1 MKNSNE
7 LLIELLVNFLPTERE
22 NAVNQSDISD
32 YLSLSKRNVRQL
44 VQQARHEGYPI
55 CSTPYDGYWL
65 SYDEKDIIL
74 TNAILYSQ
82 VQTLQRTIHDLENSY
97 MTTKLLDDRE

>member
-1 MKNSNE
+1 MKSNE
-7 LLIELLVNFLPTERE
+7 LIELLVDFLPTERE

-65 SYDEKDIIL
+65 SSDANDISSTI
-74 TNAILYSQ
+74 AILRSQ
-82 VQTLQRTIHDLENSY
+82 VNTLTKTIYDLENCIG
-97 MTTKLLDDRE
+97 D